1 MWSNLIVHVLG
12 DRFFGNHMQVE
23 EWILS
28 NIQNKTV
35 LENGV
40 SWYILFGV
48 LYWKFGPEGTRL
60 SLKERSSE
68 LLGLS
73 FELKRVRQNSCMS
86 YQWYPTTPH
95 ITWILSILSNGGRWI
110 PFFEG

>member
-1 MWSNLIVHVLG
+1 
-12 DRFFGNHMQVE
+12 MQVE

-73 FELKRVRQNSCMS
+73 FELKRVRRNSCMS
-86 YQWYPTTPH
+86 CQWYPTTPH
-95 ITWILSILSNGGRWI
+95 ITWILSILSSGGRWI